1 MTAPQL
7 LYPHSRKFP
16 FDEVCE
22 QIVRELE
29 TRNFD
34 VPGMRVEFDVYG
46 SGEQKL
52 RLVRSIEGDGYL
64 VDGRRVGDF
73 RIYFGR
79 VQGLPPSGA
88 WNDTAAVNSIA
99 LRYKKLDVYEDESGP
114 RFKFYVG
121 NDWEADRVA
130 FMRDYGV
137 NSKLD
142 GKPRTYLL
150 YKGACHCKEGWSGLS
165 HTHTKRR
172 PPLLVS
178 DNDLGREYDPEH
190 EPRKYDT
197 AEVMLEFAAHLRD
210 VVLAEILR
218 HPLPAERLDVFPEP
232 AVIPW
237 PSSIGPMF
245 CFADDREA
253 RRIREGQADRNA
265 LEAPDRYAIGVNW
278 RLASL
283 DVPNDGTVPKIA
295 YDGFIWCG
303 LGDAAKLH
311 AADALASDKD
321 EPTLV
326 VPGRSRCSE
335 RFVLSVTPKNAND
348 IYIADHGAYEKRRAE
363 LAAARRPGQPY
374 FTNEEMHDF
383 TRARARTIIPIHE
396 YTGGFAQPVVLI
408 NRELDFD
415 EVEIVVAEKDR
426 Y

>member
-1 MTAPQL
+1 MTIPQF
-7 LYPHSRKFP
+7 LYPSSRKFP

-29 TRNFD
+29 LRNFD

-52 RLVRSIEGDGYL
+52 RCVRAVESDGYL

-73 RIYFGR
+73 RI
-79 VQGLPPSGA
+79 A

-99 LRYKKLDVYEDESGP
+99 LRCKKLDVYEDESGP
-114 RFKFYVG
+114 RFKVYVG
-121 NDWEADRVA
+121 SDWEAEGKS
-130 FMRDYGV
+130 FMHGYGI

-150 YKGACHCKEGWSGLS
+150 YKGECTCGENRGIWSGR
-165 HTHTKRR
+165 HTHSKRR
-172 PPLLVS
+172 SPLLVA

-190 EPRKYDT
+190 EPREYGT
-197 AEVMLEFAAHLRD
+197 AEIMLELYADLRD
-210 VVLAEILR
+210 IVLAEILR
-218 HPLPAERLDVFPEP
+218 HPLPTERLDVFPEP
-232 AVIPW
+232 AVVPW

-253 RRIREGQADRNA
+253 RRIHDGQADRNA
-265 LEAPDRYAIGVNW
+265 LEAPDRYALGVNW

-283 DVPNDGTVPKIA
+283 DIPNDGTVPKIA

-321 EPTLV
+321 KPTLV
-326 VPGRSRCSE
+326 VPGRSRHSE
-335 RFVLSVTPKNAND
+335 RFVLRVTPKNAND

-363 LAAARRPGQPY
+363 LAAMSPDRRY
-374 FTNEEMHDF
+374 FDNAEIHDF
-383 TRARARTIIPIHE
+383 TRARARSIVPIHE
-396 YTGGFAQPVVLI
+396 YAGGFSQPVVLI